1 MKKLLRVIPFFTLA
15 LVLGFCSLNQS
26 LEDANQLPALPK
38 KWLHSSLRYL
48 NLMPKNAQVLASDSN
63 IVLLKNNHATLPF
76 NDLMVSTTYLTLG
89 GNSQPFLQSIDLFD
103 SGEILTQ
110 FDALDVE
117 KIKDIPS
124 DRIVLSLHASHPD
137 SLEIDPKCLTALQWL
152 PRAKELILVVFGAFP
167 KLSPEQILTFDAIVY
182 APENHPVMQDRTA
195 QKMMGALPFTGVLPE
210 NIAGHTKGF
219 GMLTKPNGRLS
230 HCSPEELGYSG
241 EAFKKIDQIA
251 LNGIEAGAYPGCQIV
266 VAVKGAVIYRK
277 SFGKTVYGGE
287 GEPITNTDLYDIA
300 SITKIASSTLMA
312 MQLNYQG
319 KLDLD
324 ETVGKYVPEL
334 TGKTEYNNIVL
345 REMMTHQAGLVP
357 FIPFYKRT
365 VREGKPSSTYYS
377 KVKSGE
383 FTVPVAKDLY
393 LRQDYKDSMY
403 AQIFSNPLKEK
414 KYVYSDLC
422 YYFMQPIFEKIT
434 GEKQDVYV
442 RNHIYNL
449 MGLRYINYLPLV
461 RNPGVR
467 VAPTEKES
475 YFRNQMICGY
485 VHDPGAAMLGGIGG
499 HAGVFANA
507 TDLASIM
514 QLFLNN
520 GTYAGQTFFDEP
532 TRSYFTKA
540 QYPGNKRGIGFDR
553 PNASGG
559 GTCDELASQKSFGH
573 SGFTGTLAW
582 ADPENE
588 VVFIFLSNRVY
599 PSQDNWKLRDMG
611 IRTQIQHVVY
621 EIVGKN

>member
-1 MKKLLRVIPFFTLA
+1 
-15 LVLGFCSLNQS
+15 
-26 LEDANQLPALPK
+26 
-38 KWLHSSLRYL
+38 
-48 NLMPKNAQVLASDSN
+48 
-63 IVLLKNNHATLPF
+63 
-76 NDLMVSTTYLTLG
+76 MVSTTYLTLG

-167 KLSPEQILTFDAIVY
+167 KLSPEQMLIFDAIVY

-219 GMLTKPNGRLS
+219 GMLTKANGRLS

-334 TGKTEYNNIVL
+334 TSKTEYNNIVL

-365 VREGKPSSTYYS
+365 VRAGKPSSTYYS
-377 KVKSGE
+377 KEKSGE

>member
-1 MKKLLRVIPFFTLA
+1 
-15 LVLGFCSLNQS
+15 
-26 LEDANQLPALPK
+26 
-38 KWLHSSLRYL
+38 
-48 NLMPKNAQVLASDSN
+48 
-63 IVLLKNNHATLPF
+63 
-76 NDLMVSTTYLTLG
+76 
-89 GNSQPFLQSIDLFD
+89 
-103 SGEILTQ
+103 
-110 FDALDVE
+110 
-117 KIKDIPS
+117 
-124 DRIVLSLHASHPD
+124 
-137 SLEIDPKCLTALQWL
+137 
-152 PRAKELILVVFGAFP
+152 
-167 KLSPEQILTFDAIVY
+167 
-182 APENHPVMQDRTA
+182 
-195 QKMMGALPFTGVLPE
+195 
-210 NIAGHTKGF
+210 
-219 GMLTKPNGRLS
+219 
-230 HCSPEELGYSG
+230 
-241 EAFKKIDQIA
+241 
-251 LNGIEAGAYPGCQIV
+251 
-266 VAVKGAVIYRK
+266 
-277 SFGKTVYGGE
+277 
-287 GEPITNTDLYDIA
+287 
-300 SITKIASSTLMA
+300 
-312 MQLNYQG
+312 
-319 KLDLD
+319 
-324 ETVGKYVPEL
+324 
-334 TGKTEYNNIVL
+334 
-345 REMMTHQAGLVP
+345 
-357 FIPFYKRT
+357 
-365 VREGKPSSTYYS
+365 
-377 KVKSGE
+377 
-383 FTVPVAKDLY
+383 
-393 LRQDYKDSMY
+393 
-403 AQIFSNPLKEK
+403 
-414 KYVYSDLC
+414 
-422 YYFMQPIFEKIT
+422 MQPIFEKIT

-461 RNPGVR
+461 RNPEVR

>member
-1 MKKLLRVIPFFTLA
+1 MKKLLRVIPFFPLA
-15 LVLGFCSLNQS
+15 LALGFCSLNQS
-26 LEDANQLPALPK
+26 IEDANQLPASPK

-48 NLMPKNAQVLASDSN
+48 NQMPKNAQVLASDSN

-167 KLSPEQILTFDAIVY
+167 KLSPAQMLIFDAIVY

-195 QKMMGALPFTGVLPE
+195 QKLMGALPFTGVLPE

-219 GMLTKPNGRLS
+219 GMLTKANGRLS

-365 VREGKPSSTYYS
+365 VREGKPSPTYYS
-377 KVKSGE
+377 KEKSGE

-485 VHDPGAAMLGGIGG
+485 VHDPGAAMLGGVGG

-520 GTYAGQTFFDEP
+520 GTYAGQTFFDET
-532 TRSYFTKA
+532 TRAYFTKA

>member
-1 MKKLLRVIPFFTLA
+1 
-15 LVLGFCSLNQS
+15 
-26 LEDANQLPALPK
+26 
-38 KWLHSSLRYL
+38 
-48 NLMPKNAQVLASDSN
+48 
-63 IVLLKNNHATLPF
+63 
-76 NDLMVSTTYLTLG
+76 
-89 GNSQPFLQSIDLFD
+89 
-103 SGEILTQ
+103 
-110 FDALDVE
+110 
-117 KIKDIPS
+117 
-124 DRIVLSLHASHPD
+124 
-137 SLEIDPKCLTALQWL
+137 
-152 PRAKELILVVFGAFP
+152 
-167 KLSPEQILTFDAIVY
+167 
-182 APENHPVMQDRTA
+182 
-195 QKMMGALPFTGVLPE
+195 
-210 NIAGHTKGF
+210 
-219 GMLTKPNGRLS
+219 
-230 HCSPEELGYSG
+230 
-241 EAFKKIDQIA
+241 
-251 LNGIEAGAYPGCQIV
+251 
-266 VAVKGAVIYRK
+266 
-277 SFGKTVYGGE
+277 
-287 GEPITNTDLYDIA
+287 
-300 SITKIASSTLMA
+300 MA

-334 TGKTEYNNIVL
+334 TSKTEYNNIVL

-365 VREGKPSSTYYS
+365 VREGKPSPTYYS
-377 KVKSGE
+377 KEKSGE

-485 VHDPGAAMLGGIGG
+485 VHDPGAAMLGGVGG

-532 TRSYFTKA
+532 TRAYFTKA

-559 GTCDELASQKSFGH
+559 GTCDELASQKRFGH

-588 VVFIFLSNRVY
+588 VIFIFLSNRVY

>member
-26 LEDANQLPALPK
+26 SEDANQLPALPK

-48 NLMPKNAQVLASDSN
+48 NQMPKNAQVLASDSN

-219 GMLTKPNGRLS
+219 GMLTKANGRLS

-334 TGKTEYNNIVL
+334 TSKTEYNNIVL

-365 VREGKPSSTYYS
+365 VRAGKPSSTYYS
-377 KVKSGE
+377 KEKSGE